1 MSHDLAIS
9 RTFSGCF
16 SFLKGRRRVY
26 LQETDTKELN
36 VTECSQHDAKQQG
49 KARRYGKYTVQSTFA
64 GSCSI
69 TDVMNCY
76 IERKAS
82 LRYQ

>member
-1 MSHDLAIS
+1 M
-9 RTFSGCF
+9 
-16 SFLKGRRRVY
+16 
-26 LQETDTKELN
+26 QETDTKELN
-36 VTECSQHDAKQQG
+36 VAECSQHDVKQQG
-49 KARRYGKYTVQSTFA
+49 KAKRYGKYTVQSTFA
-64 GSCSI
+64 GCCSI

>member
-1 MSHDLAIS
+1 MWQTNEFEKIATIPVKHCERPAN
-9 RTFSGCF
+9 
-16 SFLKGRRRVY
+16 VM
-26 LQETDTKELN
+26 TK
-36 VTECSQHDAKQQG
+36 AK
-49 KARRYGKYTVQSTFA
+49 RYGKYTVQSTFA

>member
-1 MSHDLAIS
+1 M
-9 RTFSGCF
+9 
-16 SFLKGRRRVY
+16 
-26 LQETDTKELN
+26 QETDTKERN

-49 KARRYGKYTVQSTFA
+49 KAKRYGKSIVQSTFA

>member
-1 MSHDLAIS
+1 M
-9 RTFSGCF
+9 
-16 SFLKGRRRVY
+16 
-26 LQETDTKELN
+26 QETDTKELN
-36 VTECSQHDAKQQG
+36 VTECSQHDAKQHEKNVQG
-49 KARRYGKYTVQSTFA
+49 KVKRYGKYTVQSTFA

>member
-1 MSHDLAIS
+1 M
-9 RTFSGCF
+9 
-16 SFLKGRRRVY
+16 
-26 LQETDTKELN
+26 KELN

-49 KARRYGKYTVQSTFA
+49 KAKRYGKYTVQSTFA